1 MINRDQKII
10 ITGGPGAGKSTI
22 IEKLSAKNTRA
33 YWSLAEPS
41 FRIKFVLVEMHCHG
55 LIGKHLLK

>member
-22 IEKLSAKNTRA
+22 IEKLSAKLSQA
-33 YWSLAEPS
+33 FWY
-41 FRIKFVLVEMHCHG
+41 F
-55 LIGKHLLK
+55 LIRRLMN